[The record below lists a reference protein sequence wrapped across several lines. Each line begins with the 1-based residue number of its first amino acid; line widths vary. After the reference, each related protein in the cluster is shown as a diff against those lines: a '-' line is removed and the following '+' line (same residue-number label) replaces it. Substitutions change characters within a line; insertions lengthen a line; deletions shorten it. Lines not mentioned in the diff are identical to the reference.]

1 MKSYLKFL
9 SRNKLY
15 TAIEAVGLAVSLAFV
30 ILIGSYVVQQYQMAH
45 ENPAWN
51 RIYVPGTADFAGL
64 SIWDKE
70 EIDMALPE
78 VEVTTRM
85 SLLQTS
91 VVEFGGQKWPGV
103 STWGFE
109 VDPEF
114 FDIYSYME
122 WREGS
127 PEMFKVKNAVV
138 LSESM
143 ARQILRSAQN
153 DMRAQNDMSAQNDKR
168 AQNDMRVQNDSDYSS
183 LIGQTLRIG
192 NTTYQITGVIQDFEN
207 SILPPVDVL
216 ANIASNW
223 QTEENKSFN
232 SIGSFT
238 TLCRVQKGTDRADF
252 EAKLHALIVKNYEP
266 NWGKQVDGWKI
277 WRQDELFWTPGI
289 AGNGSNR
296 TGNRQ
301 MVRLLTVVVLL
312 LLLSAVFNYINL
324 SFALGGKRAK
334 EMATRRL
341 LGSDRGAILWKN
353 IGESIAFTAVCFAVA
368 LVLAKLLVPMLN
380 NLMATQD
387 GWVSLETDM
396 KLQFLL
402 TPGYIAAYVAGIL
415 VLGTLCGLLPAWA
428 AARYEPID
436 VIKGTLRRKNKMVF
450 SKVFIIAQN
459 ALAVFLIA
467 MALVMELQMKH
478 MMERPTHSQVENRYY
493 IDYYATTYDQMKL
506 FKDKVEQ
513 LPFVTGVGVGRNL
526 PGFINMSV
534 SIKQED
540 DNSLLLPV
548 ILCDSTYF
556 RLMGLEVLE
565 DYHHPLQQSI
575 WLDETAAR
583 ATQASDTS
591 TYFRNRVGINGAK
604 VESVGGIVRDFPA
617 ESASSSEVPTLNAGV
632 IISNMEEI
640 YFSHGLLIGTVGED
654 KDYERQ
660 IMKAYEEY
668 RMEQSGV
675 YEAPWKH
682 GFVRDLY
689 RAQLDPARRTMR
701 LLELFTVLAV
711 LISLLGLLAMSTY
724 FAGENTRQIAVRKV
738 FGADVNS
745 EVRRNVRSYMV
756 LVGIACLIGVPLA
769 VWASGLYLQRFA
781 YHIEGY
787 GWVFLVAVLLSMAI
801 AFGTVL
807 WQTLK
812 AARTNPAVELKKE

>member
-1 MKSYLKFL
+1 MPGQAGHDENMKSYLKFL

-15 TAIEAVGLAVSLAFV
+15 TAIQAVGLAVSLAFV

-45 ENPAWN
+45 ENPDWD

-64 SIWDKE
+64 SVWDKE
-70 EIDMALPE
+70 EIDMAIPE
-78 VEVTTRM
+78 VEAASRM
-85 SLLQTS
+85 SMLMCSAIDLN
-91 VVEFGGQKWPGV
+91 GKLYPGV

-114 FDIYSYME
+114 FDIYSYLE

-143 ARQILRSAQN
+143 ARQLSPGGYG
-153 DMRAQNDMSAQNDKR
+153 D
-168 AQNDMRVQNDSDYSS
+168 
-183 LIGQTLRIG
+183 LIGQPVKIG
-192 NTTYQITGVIQDFEN
+192 ETAYQIVGVIQDFEN
-207 SILPPVDVL
+207 SILPAVDVL

-238 TLCRVQKGTDRADF
+238 TLCRVKKGTDRADF

-266 NWGKQVDGWKI
+266 TWGNQVESWNI
-277 WRQDELFWTPGI
+277 WRIDEMFWTPGI
-289 AGNGSNR
+289 AGNGCIK

-301 MVRLLTVVVLL
+301 MVRLLTLVVLL

-324 SFALGGKRAK
+324 SFALSGKRAR

-341 LGSDRGAILWKN
+341 LGSDRSRILWKS
-353 IGESIAFTAVCFAVA
+353 IGESVAFTAVCFAVA
-368 LVLAKLLVPMLN
+368 LVLAKLLVPTMNDL
-380 NLMATQD
+380 LTTQE
-387 GWVSLETDM
+387 GWLDLETDM

-402 TPGYIAAYVAGIL
+402 TPGYIAAYVAGVL

-436 VIKGTLRRKNKMVF
+436 IIKGTLRRKNKMVF

-459 ALAVFLIA
+459 TLAVFLIA
-467 MALVMELQMKH
+467 MALVMELQMRH
-478 MMERPTHSQVENRYY
+478 MMDRPTHSQVDNRYY
-493 IDYYATTYDQMKL
+493 IDYYAVSYDQMKL

-513 LPFVTGVGVGRNL
+513 LPFVTSVGVGRNL
-526 PGFINMSV
+526 PGFVNMSV
-534 SIKQED
+534 SIKQD
-540 DNSLLLPV
+540 DGTSINLPV

-556 RLMGLEVLE
+556 RLMGLEVLD
-565 DYHHPLQQSI
+565 DYRHPLLRSI

-583 ATQASDTS
+583 ATNASDTS
-591 TYFRNRVGINGAK
+591 TYFRNRVGINGAS
-604 VESVGGIVRDFPA
+604 VESVGGIVRDFPT
-617 ESASSSEVPTLNAGV
+617 ESASSNEVSTLNAGV
-632 IISNMEEI
+632 IVSDMDDI
-640 YFSHGLLIGTVGED
+640 YFSHGLLIETMGED
-654 KDYERQ
+654 KDYDRQ

-668 RMEQSGV
+668 RMEQNGV
-675 YEAPWKH
+675 YEAPWRH

-689 RAQLDPARRTMR
+689 REQLAPARRTMR
-701 LLELFTVLAV
+701 MLELFTVLAV

-745 EVRRNVRSYMV
+745 EVWRNVQGYML
-756 LVGIACLIGVPLA
+756 LVGIACAIGIPLA
-769 VWASGLYLQRFA
+769 VWAARLYLQAFA
-781 YHIEGY
+781 YRIAGY
-787 GWVFLVAVLLSMAI
+787 GWVFVLAVLLSMAI

-807 WQTLK
+807 WQVLK

>member
-1 MKSYLKFL
+1 MPDQVGHDVLIVIPGSDRESKAKDMKSYLKFL

-15 TAIEAVGLAVSLAFV
+15 TVIEAVGLAVSLAFV

-45 ENPAWN
+45 ENPAWD
-51 RIYVPGTADFAGL
+51 RIYVPGTDSYAGL

-70 EIDMALPE
+70 EIEMAIPE
-78 VEVTTRM
+78 VETVSRM
-85 SLLQTS
+85 SLMQS
-91 VVEFGGQKWPGV
+91 SAFEYGGQMWPGIA
-103 STWGFE
+103 TWGYE

-114 FDIYSYME
+114 FDIYSYMQ

-127 PEMFKVKNAVV
+127 PEMFKVKNAAV

-143 ARQILRSAQN
+143 ARRLAPNGIA
-153 DMRAQNDMSAQNDKR
+153 D
-168 AQNDMRVQNDSDYSS
+168 
-183 LIGQTLRIG
+183 LIGQPLKIG
-192 NTTYQITGVIQDFEN
+192 STTYQIAGVIQDFEN

-216 ANIASNW
+216 VNIESNF
-223 QTEENKSFN
+223 QAEYAKSFN

-238 TLCRVQKGTDRADF
+238 TLCRVQEGTDRADF

-266 NWGKQVDGWKI
+266 VWGKQVEGWRI

-289 AGNGSNR
+289 VGNGSNR
-296 TGNRQ
+296 TGNKQ
-301 MVRLLTVVVLL
+301 MVQLLTVVVLL
-312 LLLSAVFNYINL
+312 LLLSAIFNYINL
-324 SFALGGKRAK
+324 SFALNGKRAK

-341 LGSDRGAILWKN
+341 LGSDRSSILWKN
-353 IGESIAFTAVCFAVA
+353 IGESVAFTAVCFGVA
-368 LVLAKLLVPMLN
+368 LVLAKLMVPVLN
-380 NLMATQD
+380 NLLTTQES
-387 GWVSLETDM
+387 WLAIETDM

-402 TPGYIAAYVAGIL
+402 TPGYIAAYIAGIV

-478 MMERPTHSQVENRYY
+478 MMDRPTHSQVDNRFY
-493 IDYYATTYDQMKL
+493 IDYYATSYDQMKL

-526 PGFINMSV
+526 PGFINMSA

-540 DNSLLLPV
+540 ETSLQLPV
-548 ILCDSTYF
+548 ILCDTTYF

-565 DYHHPLQQSI
+565 DYHHPPLHSI
-575 WLDETAAR
+575 WLDETAAK
-583 ATQASDTS
+583 ATNASDTS
-591 TYFRNRVGINGAK
+591 TYFRNRVGINGAR
-604 VESVGGIVRDFPA
+604 VDHVGGIVRDFPA
-617 ESASSSEVPTLNAGV
+617 GSASSDEVGTLNAAV
-632 IISNMEEI
+632 IVSPMEEI
-640 YFSHGLLIGTVGED
+640 YFSHGLLIGTVGEE

-660 IMKAYEEY
+660 ILKAYEEF

-675 YEAPWKH
+675 YEAPWRY
-682 GFVRDLY
+682 GFVRNIY
-689 RAQLDPARRTMR
+689 REQLAPARRTMR
-701 LLELFTVLAV
+701 LLELFTILAV

-724 FAGENTRQIAVRKV
+724 FANENTRQIAVRKV
-738 FGADVNS
+738 FGADVSS
-745 EVRRNVRSYMV
+745 ETWRNVRSYML
-756 LVGIACLIGVPLA
+756 LVGIACVIGIPLA
-769 VWASGLYLQRFA
+769 VWAARLYLECFA
-781 YHIEGY
+781 YRVEGY
-787 GWVFLVAVLLSMAI
+787 GWVFVVAVILSLAI

-812 AARTNPAVELKKE
+812 AARTNPATELKKE